1 MKTIYEWIADY
12 SAGNLTEPEAKVFR
26 DRLENDE
33 EVKRL
38 FADVRQMET
47 ALRMLEVETSVEA
60 WERFQKAL
68 SGMRSRRRR
77 IRRMMAAG
85 IAAAIVMFLGV
96 GVILWRPVSLPPV
109 SVATEEIT
117 PGSTKATLLLADGE
131 AIALDGLSAD
141 SMTVS
146 DGTVI
151 VHDTLAGL
159 QYRQQKEDT
168 VVHSHTIRVP
178 CGGEYRFCLPDGS
191 QVWINSA
198 SELRFPTRF
207 TGPERVV
214 YASGELYFDVQADA
228 DHPFVVE
235 AGDNRVTVLGT
246 AFNLNA
252 YPEEQQ
258 VLTTLVR
265 GVVEFRHGDE
275 RVRLKPG
282 QQAVL
287 DAGTQQLN
295 TRQVD
300 VSLYTSWVNGAFEYQ
315 RMPLADIVRQLA
327 RWYDIEF
334 IFEAAEFRDHPF
346 TGIAR
351 RDQTLEEILGMIAKT
366 TGVAFEI
373 SERKVYIKRTE
384 DAANIS
390 RSDY

>member
-1 MKTIYEWIADY
+1 MKNIYELIADY
-12 SAGNLTEPEAKVFR
+12 SAGTLTEPEAKVFR

-38 FADVRQMET
+38 FTDARQMET
-47 ALRMLEVETSVEA
+47 VLKALETEASAEA
-60 WERFQKAL
+60 WKRLQKAL
-68 SGMRSRRRR
+68 SEMRSRRRR
-77 IRRMMAAG
+77 IRRTIAAG
-85 IAAAIVMFLGV
+85 IAATIVLFFGIGIL
-96 GVILWRPVSLPPV
+96 LWRPVSLPPV

-117 PGSTKATLLLADGE
+117 PGTTKATLLLADGE
-131 AIALDGLSAD
+131 AIALDGLLAD
-141 SMTVS
+141 SITIS

-151 VHDTLAGL
+151 VHDTLSGL
-159 QYRQQKEDT
+159 QYRQQEEDT
-168 VVHSHTIRVP
+168 VVHYHTIQVP
-178 CGGEYRFCLPDGS
+178 RGGEYRFRLPDGS

-207 TGPERVV
+207 TGRERVV

-228 DHPFVVE
+228 EHPFVVE

-265 GVVEFRHGDE
+265 GAVEFRHGNAS
-275 RVRLKPG
+275 VRLKPG

-287 DAGTQQLN
+287 DARTQQLD
-295 TRQVD
+295 TRQVN
-300 VSLYTSWVNGAFEYQ
+300 VSLYTSWVNGTFEYKQ
-315 RMPLADIVRQLA
+315 MPLADIMRQLA

-334 IFEAAEFRDHPF
+334 IFEAAEFHDHPF

-351 RDQTLEEILGMIAKT
+351 RDQTLAEILGMIAKT
-366 TGVAFEI
+366 TDVAFEI
-373 SERKVYIKRTE
+373 SERKVCIKRTE